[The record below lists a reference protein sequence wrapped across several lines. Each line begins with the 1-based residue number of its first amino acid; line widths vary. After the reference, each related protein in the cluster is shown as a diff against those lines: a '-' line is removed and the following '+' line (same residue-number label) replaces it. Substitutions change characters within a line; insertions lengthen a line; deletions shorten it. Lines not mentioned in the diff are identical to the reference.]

1 MRNIVSI
8 LFCFLLI
15 LIIYGCNEAD
25 VNYGSLISGKYIG
38 IYTLTENVG
47 SNNTVDT
54 KDSITFVFTESGY
67 SYYAK
72 NHFIPPGG
80 AGKYIIDSKTFTLT
94 DTVGHTAD
102 SDWTLIL
109 NGRFSYNILG
119 KELTFSQYDTKYNR
133 YYKLDLYKQQ

>member
-1 MRNIVSI
+1 VKKNILV
-8 LFCFLLI
+8 LFCLP
-15 LIIYGCNEAD
+15 LIIFSCNEAD
-25 VNYGSLISGKYIG
+25 VNYGSLIGGKYIG

-47 SNNTVDT
+47 SNNTI
-54 KDSITFVFTESGY
+54 DSITFVFTESGY
-67 SYYAK
+67 NYYAK

-109 NGRFSYNILG
+109 NGRFSYAILG
-119 KELTFSQYDTKYNR
+119 KELIFSQYDTKYNR
-133 YYKLDLYKQQ
+133 YYKLDLIKQN

>member
-1 MRNIVSI
+1 VKKNILV
-8 LFCFLLI
+8 LFYLP
-15 LIIYGCNEAD
+15 LIIYSCNEAD
-25 VNYGSLISGKYIG
+25 INYGSLISGKYVG

-47 SNNTVDT
+47 SNNTIDT
-54 KDSITFVFTESGY
+54 KDSITFIFTESGY

-80 AGKYIIDSKTFTLT
+80 AGKYIIDPKTFILT

-109 NGRFSYNILG
+109 NGRFSFAFFG
-119 KELTFSQYDTKYNR
+119 KELTFSQYGKKYNR
-133 YYKLDLYKQQ
+133 YYKLDLFRK